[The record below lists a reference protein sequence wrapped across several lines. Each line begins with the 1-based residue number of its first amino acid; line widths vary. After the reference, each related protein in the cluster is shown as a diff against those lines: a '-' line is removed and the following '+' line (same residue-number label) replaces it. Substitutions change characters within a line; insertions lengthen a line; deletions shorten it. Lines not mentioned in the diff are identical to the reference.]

1 MLRSISLFGKRTA
14 SRPPNSNSN
23 GSSSKKEN
31 VTRVCERITGPNG
44 DNPRALGISLAVN
57 TALPRLAE
65 IPQQSAAP
73 AM

>member
-1 MLRSISLFGKRTA
+1 MLRRISLLGKRTA

-23 GSSSKKEN
+23 GSSSMSEKP
-31 VTRVCERITGPNG
+31 TRVCERMTGPKG
-44 DNPRALGISLAVN
+44 DSSRALGISLAVN

-65 IPQQSAAP
+65 IAQQNAAA